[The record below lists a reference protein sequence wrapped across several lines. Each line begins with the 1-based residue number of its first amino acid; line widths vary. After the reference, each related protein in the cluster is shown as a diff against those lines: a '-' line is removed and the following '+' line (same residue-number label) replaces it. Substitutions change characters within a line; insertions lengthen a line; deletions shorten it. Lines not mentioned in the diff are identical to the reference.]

1 MLDNLLYLLT
11 DTVFPWYHGLLFLQ
25 IFLIWIAKRKKHKAL
40 WIAAYAVMIGS
51 IVLSCVTTAVFVL
64 TPGITHLADTFIS
77 IGATVVFPVMLKIA
91 SVVRGHE

>member
-1 MLDNLLYLLT
+1 MHRKIPICLQ
-11 DTVFPWYHGLLFLQ
+11 PWALPEMQLQ

-40 WIAAYAVMIGS
+40 WFTAYAVMIGS
-51 IVLSCVTTAVFVL
+51 IVISCVTTAVFVL

-91 SVVRGHE
+91 SVVRAHE